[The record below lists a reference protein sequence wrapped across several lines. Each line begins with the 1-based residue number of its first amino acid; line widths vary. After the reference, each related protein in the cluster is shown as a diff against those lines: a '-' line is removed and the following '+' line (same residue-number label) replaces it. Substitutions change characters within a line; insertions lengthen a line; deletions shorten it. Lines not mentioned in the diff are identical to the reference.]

1 MNHPLLTKYM
11 YYDEIAELDYD
22 SDFSLDNVDL
32 DEFFD

>member
-1 MNHPLLTKYM
+1 MDCPLSTKYM
-11 YYDEIAELDYD
+11 YYDEIVDLDYD